1 MTDFLTNMA
10 RWMLVGFLLSISGT
24 GLWWWTARV
33 QPGLAGEIDVYQHG
47 QYVTTYDLAT
57 MKKDIA
63 TIGKHG
69 DVPLP
74 DLIDEGLMARIK
86 LREGEDAVYPVAII
100 EQLNP
105 YNAEEVLETTILT
118 DGYELTVGPYR
129 LQYRSYQPEEETLE
143 EKIDV

>member
-1 MTDFLTNMA
+1 
-10 RWMLVGFLLSISGT
+10 MLVGFLLSICGT
-24 GLWWWTARV
+24 GLWWWAARV

-69 DVPLP
+69 DVLLP
-74 DLIDEGLMARIK
+74 DLIDESPIARIK
-86 LREGEDAVYPVAII
+86 LSEDEVAVPHVAII

-105 YNAEEVLETTILT
+105 YNAYEVLETNILT
-118 DGYELTVGPYR
+118 DGYEFTVGPYR
-129 LQYRSYQPEEETLE
+129 LQYRSYQPAEETPEEET
-143 EKIDV
+143 DV